1 MLVAHCW
8 RGSCRQRKKQEIEK
22 KTSLWWPNM
31 LSSLPFP
38 TQSTESQSKTKK
50 LHLAK
55 VKLRCTRRFRC
66 YNVHIPLKLLIHWF
80 SRIYRPILTR
90 TGNLCAQ
97 ASYRRR
103 NKPAKNVTLSPV
115 QPQCFCQHRGWS
127 HVFPPV
133 SSSPFSLWLSLC
145 LCIFCRVV

>member
-1 MLVAHCW
+1 MLKGKLPSKEKTRNRKEDIFVMTQHAQLPPLSDTVYRKSEQNKEVAL
-8 RGSCRQRKKQEIEK
+8 GEGQAEV
-22 KTSLWWPNM
+22 
-31 LSSLPFP
+31 
-38 TQSTESQSKTKK
+38 
-50 LHLAK
+50 HL
-55 VKLRCTRRFRC
+55 RFRC